1 MEARYV
7 EMKDQ
12 LNRAEQKLA
21 REEQKCESLTNRLQE
36 LNSVSLTSKSS
47 IKTKTEQIDIL
58 QVSTELCVLFLF
70 NKTLSHPM
78 FTNQSSRVYIY

>member
-58 QVSTELCVLFLF
+58 QVSTELCVIFF
-70 NKTLSHPM
+70 V
-78 FTNQSSRVYIY
+78 Q

>member
-58 QVSTELCVLFLF
+58 QVSTELCVIFLF